1 MRLLL
6 HSFAAALVAVSFSAV
21 ADVDDVLSYGAPCT
35 GDPSRVAARY
45 AAALALPGKS
55 LVGQRITVPV
65 DLAAS
70 RGFGIDADGAFH
82 YRMLFNDVA
91 EGWSWQPQVRP
102 GEADYYRWK
111 FFPLESVVED
121 RPAYVQEEK
130 IGEPQR
136 TEVQWR
142 YDHFLAFDNAY
153 AFYRHRED
161 DETGFVAHLP
171 AGIGGERV
179 ISVHAV
185 ATLVEP
191 PLSESTTFWKAIYS
205 RPVDFTL
212 KKRYFIGRLE
222 ALVICAADAAGG
234 DAEEVARI
242 LPLPADAGGE
252 NAQQERAQR

>member
-1 MRLLL
+1 MRLFI
-6 HSFAAALVAVSFSAV
+6 HSFAATLVAVSFSAQ
-21 ADVDDVLSYGAPCT
+21 AEAGDVLLHGEPCT
-35 GDPSRVAARY
+35 GGPALVAARY
-45 AAALALPGKS
+45 AEARALPEKS
-55 LVGQRITVPV
+55 LVGQRIVLPV

-70 RGFGIDADGAFH
+70 QGFSVDADGTFH

-111 FFPLESVVED
+111 FFPLGSVVEA

-153 AFYRHRED
+153 AFYPHRDD
-161 DETGFVAHLP
+161 DETGFLARLP
-171 AGIGGERV
+171 AGIDSERA
-179 ISVHAV
+179 ISLHAV

-212 KKRYFIGRLE
+212 KKRYFVARLE
-222 ALVICAADAAGG
+222 ALVVCAVGAAGG

-242 LPLPADAGGE
+242 LPSPADAGGV
-252 NAQQERAQR
+252 NPQQERAQR